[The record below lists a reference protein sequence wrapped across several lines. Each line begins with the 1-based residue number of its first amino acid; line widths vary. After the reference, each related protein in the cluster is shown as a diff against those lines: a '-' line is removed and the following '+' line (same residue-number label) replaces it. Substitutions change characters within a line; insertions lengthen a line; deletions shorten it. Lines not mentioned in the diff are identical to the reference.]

1 MKRAEELKDAGD
13 NLKRENDGGG
23 GDGIESAIEDA
34 LGSKAG

>member
-1 MKRAEELKDAGD
+1 MKGAEELEDAGD

-23 GDGIESAIEDA
+23 GDGIESAMEDA